1 MKPVKKPVTLLEYQA
16 NFELKN
22 VAERNSTVS
31 EALPDQALTIRQM
44 LELFVTGRPLP
55 EEEYR
60 EGIYD
65 GEDDA
70 DFDTFVDETTM
81 SRDELMH
88 YRVRLKQHLDTV
100 NDEYNRKEQDYQKQ
114 LKEKDQNQN
123 QKEDPPMQGGSDGIE

>member
-1 MKPVKKPVTLLEYQA
+1 MKPVKKPVTMLEYES
-16 NFELKN
+16 NFKLEN

-44 LELFVTGRPLP
+44 LDLFVTGRSLP

-70 DFDTFVDETTM
+70 DFDTFVDETMM

-88 YRVRLKQHLDTV
+88 YRVKLKQHLDVV
-100 NDEYNRKEQDYQKQ
+100 NDEYNRKEQEYQKQ
-114 LKEKDQNQN
+114 LKEKDQDK
-123 QKEDPPMQGGSDGIE
+123 KEDPTTQVGSEGIE

>member
-1 MKPVKKPVTLLEYQA
+1 MKPVKKPVTMLEYES
-16 NFELKN
+16 NFKLEN

-44 LELFVTGRPLP
+44 LDLFVTGRSLP

-70 DFDTFVDETTM
+70 DFDTFVDETMM

-88 YRVRLKQHLDTV
+88 YRVKLKQHLDTV
-100 NDEYNRKEQDYQKQ
+100 NDEYNRKEQEYQKQ
-114 LKEKDQNQN
+114 LKDNQDQD
-123 QKEDPPMQGGSDGIE
+123 QKQDPPTQGGSDGME